1 MPLPQPSLVIWRR
14 GSPSR
19 ASPVLLNR
27 LTRVTVQIW
36 LQSSTSTTK
45 PWGLTCSSGTSR
57 ATSTR
62 SQVAVVLMVVA
73 VAVVVIGPDRCVMS
87 PSGTAVHCCNCR
99 HALLGHSICPQ
110 HHGHRNGICTRLIPH
125 SSFLIMCT
133 ACVCIHYLFQVS
145 NCPFNTGNGY
155 GDGRAIRSPP
165 SSSPTPCL
173 VKCGIRVSY
182 APTASE
188 KC

>member
-1 MPLPQPSLVIWRR
+1 
-14 GSPSR
+14 
-19 ASPVLLNR
+19 
-27 LTRVTVQIW
+27 
-36 LQSSTSTTK
+36 
-45 PWGLTCSSGTSR
+45 
-57 ATSTR
+57 
-62 SQVAVVLMVVA
+62 VLMVVA

-182 APTASE
+182 APTVSE